1 MSLQLKISIH
11 APLAGCDPGVHRMAA
26 RPENFNPRTPCG
38 VRPLQDVPVYAANV
52 FQSTHPLRGATKRL
66 QNLASAWQISIHAPL
81 AGCDVIAAKNTHNI
95 TNFNPRT
102 PCGVR
107 RRRKYPRCRRV
118 QFQSTHPLRG
128 ATPHE
133 AQRRRAHDISI
144 HAPLAGCDGCQN
156 NIFHKILHF
165 NPRTP
170 CGVRLQREYRDFR
183 KRQFQST
190 HPLRGATRDD
200 HAYQPLAVI
209 SIHAPLA
216 GCDAGN
222 GCCFEPIF
230 ISIHAPLAGC
240 DDIITDLNLS
250 AKDFNPRTPCG
261 VRPQQT
267 GKT

>member
-144 HAPLAGCDGCQN
+144 HAPLAGCDYSENTEISENGN
-156 NIFHKILHF
+156 F

-170 CGVRLQREYRDFR
+170 CGVRLEMITPISRSLL
-183 KRQFQST
+183 FQST
-190 HPLRGATRDD
+190 HPLRGATQETAVASNLFLFQST
-200 HAYQPLAVI
+200 HPLRGATI
-209 SIHAPLA
+209 L
-216 GCDAGN
+216 
-222 GCCFEPIF
+222 
-230 ISIHAPLAGC
+230 
-240 DDIITDLNLS
+240 
-250 AKDFNPRTPCG
+250 
-261 VRPQQT
+261 
-267 GKT
+267 